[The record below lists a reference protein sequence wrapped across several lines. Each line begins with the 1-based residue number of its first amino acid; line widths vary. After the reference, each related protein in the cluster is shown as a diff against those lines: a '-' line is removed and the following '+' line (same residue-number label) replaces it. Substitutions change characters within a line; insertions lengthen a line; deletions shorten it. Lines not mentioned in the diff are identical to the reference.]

1 MRTYVLSAVIAGL
14 LGLGAM
20 APAVAQDHAHHA
32 PAAATPAPDHAQH
45 ASEAAPAPQHAHDHA
60 QHAAG
65 ATPTPAQRWA
75 TDAPLRKG
83 MADIRG
89 AVQALGHYEMGHM
102 GPEQALQQVATIEQ
116 SIGYLIANCK
126 LDPQA
131 DAALHGI
138 IGQFGQGIAAL
149 KANPQDL
156 AAIATLRS
164 ALQEYPR
171 LFADPDWPRDAPAA
185 E

>member
-1 MRTYVLSAVIAGL
+1 MRTYVLSAAIVGL
-14 LGLGAM
+14 LGLGAI
-20 APAVAQDHAHHA
+20 APTLAQEHAHHAQPA
-32 PAAATPAPDHAQH
+32 PAAATPADHAHEHAQH
-45 ASEAAPAPQHAHDHA
+45 APDAA
-60 QHAAG
+60 AA
-65 ATPTPAQRWA
+65 PAQRWA

-138 IGQFGQGIAAL
+138 IGQLGQGIAAL

-171 LFADPDWPRDAPAA
+171 LFADPDWPLDAPAA